1 MKRKGFTLV
10 ELLAVIVI
18 LAILIAVATP
28 NVIGLLN
35 KQKESS
41 TDIVVTN
48 LKDAAVSYAKEQIAL
63 GKLHLSACKFEIN
76 DTNANNNLNYRMER
90 KDKIENN
97 LGKGNKCVAAL
108 KIEALEAIDTF
119 DDKQGSCDKSK
130 YVYIYKYNNNNY
142 DEIKAYVSDNVCKVK

>member
-76 DTNANNNLNYRMER
+76 AVNTATANLN
-90 KDKIENN
+90 
-97 LGKGNKCVAAL
+97 KGGKCVTSYSVDVL
-108 KIEALEAIDTF
+108 KKNGTF
-119 DDKQGSCDKSK
+119 EDKAGTCKTNGT
-130 YVYIYKYNNNNY
+130 VYIYKYNNNNY
-142 DEIKAYVSDNVCKVK
+142 DEIKAYVPDNVCKVK